1 MSFRQRLARVAP
13 DRETVVTVGVF
24 DGVHQGHR
32 HLLGRLVEL
41 AGTKYIPTVLTF
53 SNHPITV
60 LRPGTVVKNITTP
73 EDKAR
78 LLRDIGVGLVVSLEF
93 TLELARV
100 SAADFVS
107 LLMESLAMKGL
118 VLGPDTALG
127 HNREGNLE
135 FLTRRGE
142 ELGFWVEAVAPLA
155 MNGQPIKSRN
165 IRQAVSQGDLAAC
178 NRFLGRTFSLR
189 GEVISGERRGRDL
202 GFPTANLALPGEL
215 LVPGDGIY
223 ATWAVIDGER
233 HPSATSIGVRP
244 TFGLSE
250 RLVEVHVLDFK
261 GDLYGK
267 EIGVEFVDKIRDQQ
281 KFPGVKELIAQ
292 MDRDVAQ
299 SRLALD
305 RDQGAPVA

>member
-32 HLLGRLVEL
+32 HLLGRLVEA
-41 AGTKYIPTVLTF
+41 AGSKYIPTVLTF

-60 LRPGTVVKNITTP
+60 LRPGTEVKNITTP
-73 EDKAR
+73 EEKAR

-93 TLELARV
+93 TPELARV
-100 SAADFVS
+100 SAAEFAS
-107 LLMESLAMKGL
+107 LLVESLAMKGL

-127 HNREGNLE
+127 HDREGDLD
-135 FLTRRGE
+135 FLTKRGE

-165 IRQAVSQGDLAAC
+165 IRKAVSQGDLATC
-178 NRFLGRTFSLR
+178 NRFLGRTFSIR
-189 GEVISGERRGRDL
+189 GEVISGERRGREL

-215 LVPGDGIY
+215 LLPGDGIY

-233 HPSATSIGVRP
+233 HPSATSIGIRP

-267 EIGVEFVDKIRDQQ
+267 EIGVEFVGKIRDQQ
-281 KFPGVKELIAQ
+281 KFPGVEELIAQ

-299 SRLALD
+299 ARLALD
-305 RDQGAPVA
+305 RDQGAAVA